1 MWRSR
6 RHWIRRREGRLMAVG
21 MNRETGKP
29 LSDADHL
36 RQSIRDILSTRIGTR
51 TMLRDYGS
59 NIPELVDEPINRS
72 TIAAIK
78 ADVINAL
85 NVWEPRMKIN
95 RVTLTEVLASGQLTF
110 DLELVYLPN
119 GQVIAL
125 KGVTI

>member
-1 MWRSR
+1 
-6 RHWIRRREGRLMAVG
+6 MAVG

-36 RQSIRDILSTRIGTR
+36 RQSIRDVLSTRIGTR

-59 NIPELVDEPINRS
+59 NIPELVDQPINRS

-85 NVWEPRMKIN
+85 NIWEPRMRID
-95 RVTLTEVLASGQLTF
+95 RVILSEVLASGQLTF
-110 DLELVYLPN
+110 DLELTYLPN
-119 GQVIAL
+119 GQAIAL
-125 KGVTI
+125 KGITI

>member
-1 MWRSR
+1 
-6 RHWIRRREGRLMAVG
+6 MAVG

-95 RVTLTEVLASGQLTF
+95 RVALTEVLASGQLTF